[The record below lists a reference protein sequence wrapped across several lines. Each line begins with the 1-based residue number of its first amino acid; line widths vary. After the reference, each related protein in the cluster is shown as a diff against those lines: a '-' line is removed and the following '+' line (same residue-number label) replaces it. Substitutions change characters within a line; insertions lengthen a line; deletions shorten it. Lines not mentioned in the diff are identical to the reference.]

1 MKWLWENWDP
11 DGYSWYWCK
20 LKYASEQSQV
30 WMAANLLGGFLQRWD
45 PCRNNCFGTM
55 LIMGEDKLGGMI
67 IEGAMMFRGKDIIQE
82 FKDIPDYETF
92 AMTPIDLSSAAEKKK
107 LEAILAWGEYGLEGD
122 LPGPCLDGKEFK

>member
-67 IEGAMMFRGKDIIQE
+67 IEGAMMFRGKDSIQE
-82 FKDIPDYETF
+82 YKDDEMF
-92 AMTPIDLSSAAEKKK
+92 EMTPIELSSVAEKKK

>member
-1 MKWLWENWDP
+1 MFMTRKVVRQL
-11 DGYSWYWCK
+11 SIC
-20 LKYASEQSQV
+20 LFSSH
-30 WMAANLLGGFLQRWD
+30 
-45 PCRNNCFGTM
+45 CFFKATVEVSDSFSGVPNVARQ
-55 LIMGEDKLGGMI
+55 EDHP
-67 IEGAMMFRGKDIIQE
+67 E